1 MSREA
6 VHTLPETTT
15 VKGRSLWDYALLRFR
30 QNRGAMTGL
39 VVVILII
46 LAALAAPLITSYDY
60 AEQDL
65 LAGLL
70 PPSAEHPFGTDQF
83 GRDLYTRVV
92 YGARISLRIGLVSV
106 GIAVVLG
113 IPLGLLSGYYAG
125 WVDITVMRVVDLLL
139 AFPAVLL
146 AMAIMTVLGPS
157 LTNAMIAVGISIVPQ
172 FVRIARGATLS
183 AKEMDYVVA
192 AKTIGCQDRHI
203 MVRHILPN
211 VILPLIVLTT
221 LQIAAAILFAS
232 GLSFLGLGAKP
243 PSPEWGAMLTE
254 GRVYMREAWWI
265 PVFPGLAITFTIL
278 AMNLVGDGLRD
289 ALDPQL
295 TIE

>member
-1 MSREA
+1 MA
-6 VHTLPETTT
+6 VDETIGAGA
-15 VKGRSLWDYALLRFR
+15 VKGRSVWSYARKRFM
-30 QNRGAMTGL
+30 QNQGAVTGL
-39 VVVILII
+39 VVVILIVI
-46 LAALAAPLITSYDY
+46 AAVVAPLITRYDM

-65 LAGLL
+65 LVALQAPG
-70 PPSAEHPFGTDQF
+70 SDHPFGTDQF
-83 GRDLYTRVV
+83 GRDLLTRVV
-92 YGARISLRIGLVSV
+92 YGARISLRVGFVSV
-106 GIAVVLG
+106 GIAVALG
-113 IPLGLLSGYYAG
+113 IPLGLLSGYYMR
-125 WVDITVMRVVDLLL
+125 WIDVVVMRVVDILL

-172 FVRIARGATLS
+172 FVRITRAATLS
-183 AKEMDYVVA
+183 AKEMDYVTA
-192 AKTIGCQDRHI
+192 ARTVGCSDSYIMARHI
-203 MVRHILPN
+203 FPN
-211 VILPLIVLTT
+211 VQLPLIVLFT

-289 ALDPQL
+289 ALDPQM
-295 TIE
+295 TIR

>member
-1 MSREA
+1 MAVDEA
-6 VHTLPETTT
+6 IGAGA
-15 VKGRSLWDYALLRFR
+15 VKGRSVWSYARKRFV
-30 QNRGAMTGL
+30 QNQGAMTGL
-39 VVVILII
+39 VVVILIVI
-46 LAALAAPLITSYDY
+46 AALVAPLITSYDF

-65 LAGLL
+65 QAALKAPGAG
-70 PPSAEHPFGTDQF
+70 HPFGTDQF
-83 GRDLYTRVV
+83 GRDLLTRVV
-92 YGARISLRIGLVSV
+92 YGARISLRVGFVSV
-106 GIAVVLG
+106 GIAVTLG
-113 IPLGLLSGYYAG
+113 IPLGLLSGYYMR
-125 WVDITVMRVVDLLL
+125 WIDVVVMRVVDILL

-172 FVRIARGATLS
+172 FVRITRAATLS
-183 AKEMDYVVA
+183 AKEMDYVTA
-192 AKTIGCQDRHI
+192 ARTVGCSDGYIMARHI
-203 MVRHILPN
+203 FPN
-211 VILPLIVLTT
+211 VQLPLIVLFT

-254 GRVYMREAWWI
+254 GRIYMREAWWI

-289 ALDPQL
+289 ALDPQM
-295 TIE
+295 TIR